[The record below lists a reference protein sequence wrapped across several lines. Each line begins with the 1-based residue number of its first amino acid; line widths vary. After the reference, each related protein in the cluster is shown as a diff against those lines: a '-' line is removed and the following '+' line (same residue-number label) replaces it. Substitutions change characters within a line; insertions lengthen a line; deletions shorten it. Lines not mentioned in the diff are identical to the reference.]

1 MERIVRIS
9 KNISVGGALRGF
21 KVIDLSRV
29 LAGPVCTQILGDHG
43 ADVIKIEPPSGDE
56 TRSWAPFGPGGSSAY
71 YSGINRN
78 KMHAAAD
85 LSNSEG
91 RDLLLRL
98 LEGADVLVHNFK
110 AGTLERWGLGYEDVL
125 SKRFPRLIYCH
136 ITGFGEDGPLGGLPG
151 YDSVVQAIAG
161 CMSVNGR
168 AEAGPTR
175 VGMSIVDLGTAMNAL
190 AAILLAAYER
200 ERSGLGQKLDIC
212 LYDCALS
219 YLHPHAAGYLQ
230 AGVVPARTGNQH
242 PSIAPYEEFQT
253 KSGPMFLGV
262 GNDGQF
268 AAVCRELGCA
278 GLVDDP
284 RFGTNALRVKNRAAL
299 HDLLQVHLA
308 DQDAEA
314 LSTRLLGK
322 GIPASAILDVPRAL
336 AAPHT
341 AHRSMIVEEGT
352 YKALGIPIKL
362 SRTPGTV
369 RSTPRA
375 LGADTREVCRQAGFD
390 PSQIDEMIAHGIVFE
405 PHEPGSTPSRG

>member
-1 MERIVRIS
+1 MKHKIRIS
-9 KNISVGGALRGF
+9 KKRAADGALRGF

-43 ADVIKIEPPSGDE
+43 AEVIKIEPPSGDE
-56 TRSWAPFGPGGSSAY
+56 TRSWAPFGPEGRSAY

-78 KMHAAAD
+78 KIHAAAD
-85 LSNSEG
+85 LSNGKG
-91 RDLLLRL
+91 RELLLRL
-98 LEGADVLVHNFK
+98 LEGADVLIHNFK

-190 AAILLAAYER
+190 AAILMAAYER
-200 ERSGLGQKLDIC
+200 ERSGHGQKLDIC
-212 LYDCALS
+212 LYDTALS

-230 AGVVPARTGNQH
+230 AGVEPARTGNQH

-253 KSGPMFLGV
+253 RSGSMFLGV

-268 AAVCRELGCA
+268 LAVCRELGCEE
-278 GLVDDP
+278 LVDDQ
-284 RFGTNALRVKNRAAL
+284 RFTTNALRVKNRTVL

-308 DQDAEA
+308 HHDAEA

-341 AHRSMIVEEGT
+341 AHRSMIVEDGS

-362 SRTPGTV
+362 SRTPGAV
-369 RSTPRA
+369 RSVPRA

-390 PSQIDEMIAHGIVFE
+390 QSQIDDMVAGGIVFE
-405 PHEPGSTPSRG
+405 PPESGSTPPRG

>member
-1 MERIVRIS
+1 MDRIS
-9 KNISVGGALRGF
+9 KDKSSGGALAGF

-43 ADVIKIEPPSGDE
+43 AEVIKIEPPSGDE
-56 TRSWAPFGPGGSSAY
+56 TRSWAPFGPEGSAF

-85 LSNSEG
+85 LSKSEG

-110 AGTLERWGLGYEDVL
+110 AGTLERWGLGYDDVL

-151 YDSVVQAIAG
+151 YDTVVQAIAG

-168 AEAGPTR
+168 AETGPTR

-200 ERSGLGQKLDIC
+200 ERSGLGQKLDVC

-268 AAVCRELGCA
+268 TAACSELGCA
-278 GLVDDP
+278 GLADDP
-284 RFGTNALRVKNRAAL
+284 RFGTNALRVKNRAEL
-299 HDLLQVHLA
+299 HDLLQVHLS

-314 LSTRLLGK
+314 LSTRLLAK
-322 GIPASAILDVPRAL
+322 GIPASAVLDVPGVL

-341 AHRSMIVEEGT
+341 AHRSMIVEEGA

-369 RSTPRA
+369 RSTPRT

-390 PSQIDEMIAHGIVFE
+390 QSDIDDMITRGIVFE
-405 PHEPGSTPSRG
+405 PRETPSKSSKG